1 MTAISTEMGFLNSVS
16 ENIYQQVLSMLKH
29 TATTLIEKLLPTQ
42 LMCCAQVTRN
52 LNLTSLSFKIEP
64 GKNAWSNKK
73 KKCLFCFNLVAFA
86 SVPACTIVVRF
97 ALLLLTPMYVILR
110 IRKDQFVPHTLHVRT
125 VHIRKVHCIRSL
137 FCVNKNPKRIPHNS
151 VAVDDCLLRCH
162 C

>member
-1 MTAISTEMGFLNSVS
+1 M
-16 ENIYQQVLSMLKH
+16 
-29 TATTLIEKLLPTQ
+29 
-42 LMCCAQVTRN
+42 
-52 LNLTSLSFKIEP
+52 P
-64 GKNAWSNKK
+64 GRTK

-86 SVPACTIVVRF
+86 SVPACTIGVRF

-151 VAVDDCLLRCH
+151 VAVDDCFLRCH